1 MVNETPPLQGGRL
14 PRVTLFAA
22 LSLLTLTA
30 CEGEKR
36 KAEVDVPK
44 VTVEVAKLD
53 RDVLRAGGTG
63 EIKAQV
69 ESELSFKVSGRVIER
84 RVGVGDRVTAGQ
96 VLATLDS
103 TEQLADIESAKAGVS
118 AQDATLR
125 KTSSI
130 LNRRKTLIQT
140 GALSQQ
146 EVDSAQQEYL
156 SAQKDLDAAKAR
168 LEVAQEA
175 LRQTELRADAD
186 GTITARN
193 VEVGQVVQA
202 SATVFTLAH
211 DGARDAVFNV
221 QENALSG
228 EVRPIS
234 LKVSLL
240 SRPDISASAKIREIS
255 PTLDRALG
263 TVRVKLSIE
272 NAPADMTL
280 GAAIVADVVLG
291 QQDRISVPWQ
301 SIFSKKGSPA
311 VWVVDRTALTTELK
325 PVTIERYD
333 ADRVVLRSGI
343 EPGELVIV
351 DGVQFLRE
359 NQKVDVLKG
368 AAQ

>member
-1 MVNETPPLQGGRL
+1 MVNQSQRLQGGRL
-14 PRVTLFAA
+14 RRVTLFAA
-22 LSLLTLTA
+22 FSVLALSS
-30 CEGEKR
+30 CEGDNK
-36 KAEVDVPK
+36 KTEVDVPQ

-53 RDVLRAGGTG
+53 RDVLRAAGTG

-69 ESELSFKVSGRVIER
+69 ESELSFKLSGRVIER
-84 RVGVGDRVTAGQ
+84 QVGVGDRVTAGQ
-96 VLATLDS
+96 VLATLDP
-103 TEQLADIESAKAGVS
+103 TEQLADIQSAEAGVS

-125 KTSSI
+125 KASSI

-146 EVDSAQQEYL
+146 EVDSAQQEFL

-168 LEVAQEA
+168 LETAQEA
-175 LRQTELRADAD
+175 LKQTELRADAD

-221 QENALSG
+221 QENALSTG
-228 EVRPIS
+228 AEPIS
-234 LKVSLL
+234 LNVSLL
-240 SRPDISASAKIREIS
+240 SRPDISVPAKIREVS
-255 PTLDRALG
+255 PTLDRSLG
-263 TVRVKLSIE
+263 TVRVKLSVE
-272 NAPADMTL
+272 NAPPEMTL
-280 GAAIVADVVLG
+280 GAAIVANVVLA
-291 QQDRISVPWQ
+291 QQDRISIPWQ
-301 SIFSKKGSPA
+301 SIFSKEGNPA
-311 VWVVDRTALTTELK
+311 VWVVDRDALTTALK
-325 PVTIERYD
+325 PVKIERYD
-333 ADRVVLRSGI
+333 ADRVVLTSGI

-359 NQKVDVLKG
+359 NQKVAILKG